1 MEEIKLLDIA
11 DDLLVI
17 NKTTIE
23 KLFQHKDH
31 NVLILYL
38 FYYKT
43 AKWQKNNPIKASDEY
58 CKKCLH
64 WGIDK
69 IQNTKKALKELQLI
83 ETIRRTDEKGVVVGW
98 YIKVNYLVNESRIP
112 ETTIP
117 TLPQLVKQ
125 ETNTINN
132 NILNTINNKDT
143 KKEIYKEKEIC
154 KRVIDKLNELNN
166 TRYSSTSESTLKFIK
181 GRLKDGYT
189 EEDLMLVVEKMS
201 YLWHQ
206 PGEKDMTPYLRPST
220 LFRPTNFENYLNM
233 PIKNKQKGF
242 MEIMKG
248 VRDKYDN

>member
-1 MEEIKLLDIA
+1 MQEIELLDIA

-23 KLFQHKDH
+23 RLFQHKDH

-43 AKWQKNNPIKASDEY
+43 AKWQKNNPIKANDEY

-83 ETIRRTDEKGVVVGW
+83 ETIRRTDEKGVVIGW
-98 YIKVNYLVNESRIP
+98 YIKVHYLIDESRIP

-117 TLPQLVKQ
+117 TLPQLVGQ

-132 NILNTINNKDT
+132 NNINTNNNRNTYRKYGNYKRIKLTDDEYKRLIEDYGENFIKEQIEKLDEYIESNNNKNKYT
-143 KKEIYKEKEIC
+143 NFNLVLRKSIREKWFEKKE
-154 KRVIDKLNELNN
+154 
-166 TRYSSTSESTLKFIK
+166 TRYEREKRLLEEM
-181 GRLKDGYT
+181 LKD
-189 EEDLMLVVEKMS
+189 E
-201 YLWHQ
+201 
-206 PGEKDMTPYLRPST
+206 
-220 LFRPTNFENYLNM
+220 
-233 PIKNKQKGF
+233 
-242 MEIMKG
+242 
-248 VRDKYDN
+248 

>member
-1 MEEIKLLDIA
+1 MQEIELLDIA

-23 KLFQHKDH
+23 RLFQHKDH

-43 AKWQKNNPIKASDEY
+43 AKWQKNNPIKANDEY

-83 ETIRRTDEKGVVVGW
+83 ETIRRTDEKGVVIGW
-98 YIKVNYLVNESRIP
+98 YIKVHYLIDESRIP

-117 TLPQLVKQ
+117 TLPQLVGQ

-132 NILNTINNKDT
+132 NNINTNNNKNTYKKYGNYKRIKLTDDEYKRLIDDYGENFIKEQIEKLDEYIESNNNKNKYT
-143 KKEIYKEKEIC
+143 NFNLVLRKSIREKWFEKKE
-154 KRVIDKLNELNN
+154 
-166 TRYSSTSESTLKFIK
+166 TRYEREKRLLEEM
-181 GRLKDGYT
+181 LKD
-189 EEDLMLVVEKMS
+189 E
-201 YLWHQ
+201 
-206 PGEKDMTPYLRPST
+206 
-220 LFRPTNFENYLNM
+220 
-233 PIKNKQKGF
+233 
-242 MEIMKG
+242 
-248 VRDKYDN
+248 

>member
-1 MEEIKLLDIA
+1 MEEIELLDIA

-117 TLPQLVKQ
+117 TSPQLVKQ

-132 NILNTINNKDT
+132 NILNTINNKNT
-143 KKEIYKEKEIC
+143 KKEIYKEKKFNKPTLEEITQYC
-154 KRVIDKLNELNN
+154 NDRNNDIDPEQFYDFYESKNWMIGKNKMRDYKAAVRNWERNHKKEHKE
-166 TRYSSTSESTLKFIK
+166 TRYEREK
-181 GRLKDGYT
+181 RLLEEMCKD
-189 EEDLMLVVEKMS
+189 E
-201 YLWHQ
+201 
-206 PGEKDMTPYLRPST
+206 
-220 LFRPTNFENYLNM
+220 
-233 PIKNKQKGF
+233 
-242 MEIMKG
+242 
-248 VRDKYDN
+248 

>member
-1 MEEIKLLDIA
+1 MQEIELLDIA

-23 KLFQHKDH
+23 RLFQHKDH

-43 AKWQKNNPIKASDEY
+43 AKWQKNNPIKANDEY

-83 ETIRRTDEKGVVVGW
+83 ETIRRTDEKGVVTGW
-98 YIKVNYLVNESRIP
+98 YIKVHYLMDESRIP

-117 TLPQLVKQ
+117 TLPQLVGQ

-132 NILNTINNKDT
+132 NNINTNNNKNTYRKYGNYKRIKLTDDEYKRLIENYGENFIKEQIEKLDEYIESNNNKNKYT
-143 KKEIYKEKEIC
+143 NFNLVLRKSIREKWFEKKE
-154 KRVIDKLNELNN
+154 
-166 TRYSSTSESTLKFIK
+166 TRYEREKRLLEEM
-181 GRLKDGYT
+181 LKD
-189 EEDLMLVVEKMS
+189 E
-201 YLWHQ
+201 
-206 PGEKDMTPYLRPST
+206 
-220 LFRPTNFENYLNM
+220 
-233 PIKNKQKGF
+233 
-242 MEIMKG
+242 
-248 VRDKYDN
+248 